1 MPSRW
6 VEPKQQQI
14 RDVMVAIGR
23 NHVWNYSSD
32 AIVLAALCEGGSATF
47 GIEIMFL
54 GTRQPAVNDHY
65 CTLGNLL
72 QARTHVLPK
81 DQSQSFYFKCICAQF
96 FKFTPLKMINRLKD

>member
-6 VEPKQQQI
+6 VEQQQQQQI

-72 QARTHVLPK
+72 PAHTCSPQRSKSEFLFQMHMRSVFQIYP
-81 DQSQSFYFKCICAQF
+81 AQ
-96 FKFTPLKMINRLKD
+96 ND